1 MTDFLRNL
9 PKPKRRPYEYADG
22 EEGGRRGDGSRDDG
36 SRDDESRDNRSRD
49 NRSRDDGKRSHG
61 SRGDGKNQCYEYLK
75 RRYLRITCNEDFQG
89 GGAYPE
95 IHVNQYPND
104 MGLPEGGGGGGE
116 RKSTKGNVVLKY
128 LDENN
133 NVKYDNL
140 INEDVLIY
148 NQQIET
154 VEPNEKIQKLRKKKI
169 LSDAKDKEEKFNEL
183 AVYKPNEEEEK
194 EIIDNT
200 RKNIEQVIN
209 DKSNKSIANKKED
222 KFFRY
227 IPQNKLNQ
235 NLDERIIKVVHKTV
249 DPLDVSKFKHK
260 KLPNVKNS
268 PDYPLLRSPTRKI
281 NKEEEDNWKI
291 PPCVSNWKNN
301 KGYNIPLDKR
311 IQSDNKKLNQVEIN
325 ENFAHLSEYLYVA
338 EKKAREEIKMRNSII
353 KQKKLKE
360 KEEKEN
366 VLRNLAIQAR
376 KEKSLAQT
384 QSSIINER
392 KREIERDYRIEKN
405 LKKMKNYENRLIEE
419 QFALNKVN
427 VSKNNNIHD
436 ISLFNINNQNDD
448 GKNQL
453 AANDDDLY
461 QIYDTSLFNSKQ
473 SNNIYKFSN
482 ERVRKTLQ
490 KMETTQSAA
499 EPVKFIK
506 DISDPF
512 GLDSLLSQAKKK

>member
-9 PKPKRRPYEYADG
+9 PKPKRNPYEYEEEEEIKEDAECVNDNNG
-22 EEGGRRGDGSRDDG
+22 GFMPKGKKGMQIKREGG
-36 SRDDESRDNRSRD
+36 
-49 NRSRDDGKRSHG
+49 
-61 SRGDGKNQCYEYLK
+61 KNECYEYLK
-75 RRYLRITCNEDFQG
+75 RKHLRITSNEDFRD

-95 IHVNQYPND
+95 IHINQYPNN
-104 MGLPEGGGGGGE
+104 MGMKN
-116 RKSTKGNVVLKY
+116 KSGKNNVVLKY
-128 LDENN
+128 LDDNN

-140 INEDVLIY
+140 INEDVHIY
-148 NQQIET
+148 NNNIEAT
-154 VEPNEKIQKLRKKKI
+154 EPNERIQKLRKKKI
-169 LSDAKDKEEKFNEL
+169 LSDATDREEKFNEQ
-183 AVYKPNEEEEK
+183 AIYKPDEEEEN
-194 EIIDNT
+194 EIINNT
-200 RKNIEQVIN
+200 KKNIEN
-209 DKSNKSIANKKED
+209 MLNEKLNKSIVNKKDD

-227 IPQNKLNQ
+227 IPQNKLNKH
-235 NLDERIIKVVHKTV
+235 LEERIIKVVHKST

-281 NKEEEDNWKI
+281 NKEEEENWKI

-366 VLRNLAIQAR
+366 VLKNLAIQAR
-376 KEKSLAQT
+376 KEKGLAQAQ

-392 KREIERDYRIEKN
+392 KREIEREYRIEKN
-405 LKKMKNYENRLIEE
+405 LKKLKNYENRLIEE
-419 QFALNKVN
+419 QIALNKVN

-436 ISLFNINNQNDD
+436 ISLFNINNENDKD
-448 GKNQL
+448 KN
-453 AANDDDLY
+453 NNPTSHDDDMY
-461 QIYDTSLFNSKQ
+461 QIYDTSLFNSKPN
-473 SNNIYKFSN
+473 NNIYKFSN
-482 ERVRKTLQ
+482 ERVKKTLQ
-490 KMETTQSAA
+490 KMETTQNT

>member
-22 EEGGRRGDGSRDDG
+22 EDGGSGDDGSGGGRRRA
-36 SRDDESRDNRSRD
+36 
-49 NRSRDDGKRSHG
+49 DGKKTLACRD
-61 SRGDGKNQCYEYLK
+61 DGKNQCYEYLK

-95 IHVNQYPND
+95 IHVNQYPNN
-104 MGLPEGGGGGGE
+104 MGLPEAASGGGGKG
-116 RKSTKGNVVLKY
+116 TKGSVALKY

-133 NVKYDNL
+133 NVKYDSL

-148 NQQIET
+148 NKHIET
-154 VEPNEKIQKLRKKKI
+154 VEANERIQKLRKKKI
-169 LSDAKDKEEKFNEL
+169 LSDAKDREEKFTEQL
-183 AVYKPNEEEEK
+183 AIYKPNEEEEK
-194 EIIDNT
+194 EIINNT
-200 RKNIEQVIN
+200 KKNIEQMIN
-209 DKSNKSIANKKED
+209 EKTKKSVATKKED

-227 IPQNKLNQ
+227 IPQNKLNSH
-235 NLDERIIKVVHKTV
+235 LEERIIKVVHKTE

-268 PDYPLLRSPTRKI
+268 PDYPLLRSPTRKL
-281 NKEEEDNWKI
+281 NKEEEENWKI

-311 IQSDNKKLNQVEIN
+311 IQSDNKKLNQVEVN
-325 ENFAHLSEYLYVA
+325 EKFAHLSEYLYVA

-376 KEKSLAQT
+376 KEKGLAQT
-384 QSSIINER
+384 NNSIINER

-419 QFALNKVN
+419 QLALNKVN
-427 VSKNNNIHD
+427 VSKNSNIHD
-436 ISLFNINNQNDD
+436 VSLFNISSQNDD
-448 GKNQL
+448 GKNL
-453 AANDDDLY
+453 PPPNDDDLY
-461 QIYDTSLFNSKQ
+461 QIYDTSLFNPKQ

-490 KMETTQSAA
+490 KMETTQGAA
-499 EPVKFIK
+499 EPVKFVK
-506 DISDPF
+506 DVSDPF
-512 GLDSLLSQAKKK
+512 GLDSLLSQAKQK

>member
-9 PKPKRRPYEYADG
+9 PKPKRRPYDYAD
-22 EEGGRRGDGSRDDG
+22 EEDDERRNDGRTDDGRTDDGRRDDTKKG
-36 SRDDESRDNRSRD
+36 
-49 NRSRDDGKRSHG
+49 HG
-61 SRGDGKNQCYEYLK
+61 TRGDGKNQCYEYLK
-75 RRYLRITCNEDFQG
+75 RKYLRITCNEDFQG

-95 IHVNQYPND
+95 IHVNQYPNN
-104 MGLPEGGGGGGE
+104 MGLPEGGVG

-140 INEDVLIY
+140 INEDVHIY
-148 NQQIET
+148 NKELESL
-154 VEPNEKIQKLRKKKI
+154 EPNERIQKLRKKKI
-169 LSDAKDKEEKFNEL
+169 LSDAQDREEKFNEL
-183 AVYKPNEEEEK
+183 PICKPNEEEEN
-194 EIIDNT
+194 EIINNT
-200 RKNIEQVIN
+200 KKNIEQMMN
-209 DKSNKSIANKKED
+209 EKFKNNLGNKKED

-227 IPQNKLNQ
+227 IPQNKLNA
-235 NLDERIIKVVHKTV
+235 NLEERIIKVVHKTV

-260 KLPNVKNS
+260 KLPNIKNS

-281 NKEEEDNWKI
+281 NKEEEENWKI

-311 IQSDNKKLNQVEIN
+311 IQSDNKKLNQVEVN

-376 KEKSLAQT
+376 KEKGLAQT
-384 QSSIINER
+384 QNSILNER

-405 LKKMKNYENRLIEE
+405 LKKIKNYENRLIEE
-419 QFALNKVN
+419 QLALNKVN
-427 VSKNNNIHD
+427 VSKNSNIHD
-436 ISLFNINNQNDD
+436 VSLFNINSQNDD
-448 GKNQL
+448 GNNQL
-453 AANDDDLY
+453 ASNDDDLY

-482 ERVRKTLQ
+482 ERVKKTLQ
-490 KMETTQSAA
+490 KMETTQSTS

-506 DISDPF
+506 EISDPF

>member
-22 EEGGRRGDGSRDDG
+22 EEDGSRDSETRNDRSSNDG
-36 SRDDESRDNRSRD
+36 SRHE
-49 NRSRDDGKRSHG
+49 GKKSHG
-61 SRGDGKNQCYEYLK
+61 NRTDGKNQCYEYLK
-75 RRYLRITCNEDFQG
+75 RKYLRITCNDDFQG

-95 IHVNQYPND
+95 IHVNQYPNNL
-104 MGLPEGGGGGGE
+104 GLPEGAGGG
-116 RKSTKGNVVLKY
+116 KGAQRNIVLKY
-128 LDENN
+128 LDEDN

-140 INEDVLIY
+140 ISEDIHIY
-148 NQQIET
+148 NKEIEEI
-154 VEPNEKIQKLRKKKI
+154 EPNENIQKIRKKKI
-169 LSDAKDKEEKFNEL
+169 LSDPKDKEEKFNEL
-183 AVYKPNEEEEK
+183 AISKPNEEEEK
-194 EIIDNT
+194 EIINNT
-200 RKNIEQVIN
+200 RKSIEQMLHE
-209 DKSNKSIANKKED
+209 KLNKSIANKKED

-227 IPQNKLNQ
+227 IPQNKLNA
-235 NLDERIIKVVHKTV
+235 NLEERIIKVVHKTV

-311 IQSDNKKLNQVEIN
+311 IQSDNKKLNQVEVN

-376 KEKSLAQT
+376 KEKGLAQT
-384 QSSIINER
+384 QSSSIINER

-419 QFALNKVN
+419 QLALNKVN

-436 ISLFNINNQNDD
+436 VSLFNINNQNDD

-453 AANDDDLY
+453 SANDDELY
-461 QIYDTSLFNSKQ
+461 QIYDTSLFNAKQ

-482 ERVRKTLQ
+482 ERVKKTLQ
-490 KMETTQSAA
+490 KMETTQSSS